1 MGNIVWRRF
10 GILIVFLKHISHVVR
25 CWYYWLLQWIYF
37 YELGKWKAKFSYWLC
52 QSSHQIWMHKNDDV
66 FKSSQWTE
74 IRFLLIIFMF
84 SMKNFV
90 KIARK
95 SPFWNF
101 TTLLEFYKIYG
112 SFEDHLWMTASEV
125 KRQLRGSCSMLLYKT
140 ACKIIG
146 RFPAKHP

>member
-1 MGNIVWRRF
+1 
-10 GILIVFLKHISHVVR
+10 
-25 CWYYWLLQWIYF
+25 
-37 YELGKWKAKFSYWLC
+37 
-52 QSSHQIWMHKNDDV
+52 
-66 FKSSQWTE
+66 
-74 IRFLLIIFMF
+74 MF